1 MKKNKTNPTTTIA
14 TQPHYAPG
22 RELFKSP
29 FNRLYWQLSAAEFKN
44 VKTLI
49 IAALIIAVRVVI
61 KNFKIP
67 IIPPALYFGFDFLI
81 NSVGSMIYG
90 PLVALAVGAVSDT
103 LGAVLFPIGTYF
115 FPFIFVEMMS
125 GFIFA
130 LFLYRQKLSTWRIV
144 LSRLAVVVVCNFII
158 NPIVMTWNNIFF
170 MKDPYEFITLARVI
184 KNAAMFPLESIVLV
198 FWLSAINLEL
208 YRLGLTHSKPEKL
221 KIELKHIIALAV
233 AFLVAAAAIIGY
245 ARYKQNS
252 DARKAALNCFNPEHN
267 VSLKNAGTEKI
278 DGKKSIVLIATLSDG
293 DTLTLHYNAASKEIT
308 ESVAAQQQI
317 ADELNVKASEL
328 EGFKITFDAEGEL
341 IRWSAKFSLGEE
353 SYLAVK
359 DHEGN
364 LTVELCDEE

>member
-1 MKKNKTNPTTTIA
+1 MEQNRHQTIRN
-14 TQPHYAPG
+14 QRNYAPN
-22 RELFKSP
+22 RELFKTP

-67 IIPPALYFGFDFLI
+67 IIPSALYFGFDFLI

-103 LGAVLFPIGTYF
+103 LGAVIFPIGTYF

-144 LSRLAVVVVCNFII
+144 LSRLAVVIICNFII

-170 MKDPYEFITLARVI
+170 MKNPYEFITLARVI
-184 KNAAMFPLESIVLV
+184 KSTAMFPLESVVLV

-221 KIELKHIIALAV
+221 KIEPKHIIALA
-233 AFLVAAAAIIGY
+233 AALAIAVAAIIGY
-245 ARYKQNS
+245 SYYKRNS
-252 DARKAALNCFNPEHN
+252 DAKKAALDCFHPEQKVTVEN
-267 VSLKNAGTEKI
+267 SGTEKI
-278 DGKKSIVLIATLSDG
+278 DGSKTCILVATLSDG
-293 DTLTLHYNAASKEIT
+293 DKITLHYDIAAKEIT
-308 ESVAAQQQI
+308 EAAAAQQEI
-317 ADELNVKASEL
+317 AAKCNVKVSEL
-328 EGFKITFDAEGEL
+328 EDFTIIFDADGEL
-341 IRWSAKFSLGEE
+341 VSWSAEFSIGGEKYFALKE
-353 SYLAVK
+353 YS
-359 DHEGN
+359 GI
-364 LTVELCDEE
+364 LTVERSGKE